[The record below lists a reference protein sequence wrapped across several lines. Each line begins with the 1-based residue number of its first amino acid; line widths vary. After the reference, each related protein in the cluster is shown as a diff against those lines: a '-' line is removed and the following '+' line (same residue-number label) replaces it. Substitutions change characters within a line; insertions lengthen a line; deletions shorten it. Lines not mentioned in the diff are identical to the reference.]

1 MRIYLE
7 TLGCRLNQAEIESLG
22 REAARRGHEVVDAP
36 SAADWAIINTCTVTH
51 VAARKSRQAIRRLH
65 RINSA
70 VSIAVV
76 GCYGDNAPV
85 QARGLPGVAMVV
97 PNLHKEQVLDR
108 IGAAPLV
115 DDPQREH
122 AAVLNLPCE
131 RTRAF
136 VKVQDGCENACA
148 YCVVTLARGPA
159 RSVRPET
166 VLATARQRC
175 AEGANEL
182 VLSGVNIG
190 SYGRDQGP
198 LATVPVEEGWTLARL
213 VRALLDACDV
223 PRLRLSSI
231 EPWDITPELLALWR
245 DARLCR
251 QLHLPIQSGC
261 AATLRRMGRR
271 TTPDAL
277 TALVA
282 QARAWAPGLAI
293 TTDVMVGFPG
303 ESDGEFESSLAYIAD
318 LAPSRLHVFR
328 YSLRPGTAAAAM
340 PGQVPPDVAA
350 RRSQQMTALGKRLA
364 QSYHEQLVGQEISVL
379 FESQTPMGITSMW
392 EGLTDTYVRVRAR
405 ATIDLANSLRRV
417 RVTDADHL
425 GVTGEVL

>member
-122 AAVLNLPCE
+122 AAALNLPCE

-136 VKVQDGCENACA
+136 IKVQDGCENACA

-198 LATVPVEEGWTLARL
+198 LATVPVPQRL
-213 VRALLDACDV
+213 
-223 PRLRLSSI
+223 
-231 EPWDITPELLALWR
+231 
-245 DARLCR
+245 
-251 QLHLPIQSGC
+251 
-261 AATLRRMGRR
+261 AAT
-271 TTPDAL
+271 PD
-277 TALVA
+277 TKC
-282 QARAWAPGLAI
+282 QFGPRKG
-293 TTDVMVGFPG
+293 
-303 ESDGEFESSLAYIAD
+303 
-318 LAPSRLHVFR
+318 
-328 YSLRPGTAAAAM
+328 
-340 PGQVPPDVAA
+340 PD
-350 RRSQQMTALGKRLA
+350 
-364 QSYHEQLVGQEISVL
+364 
-379 FESQTPMGITSMW
+379 
-392 EGLTDTYVRVRAR
+392 
-405 ATIDLANSLRRV
+405 
-417 RVTDADHL
+417 
-425 GVTGEVL
+425 